1 MGAELDAKRLELLR
15 TAFPQI
21 TAVSALVD
29 PSNPPQLLMLERI
42 EQAAHSMGLERVV
55 RVEAPTFEALRA
67 LHPAVFSGARAKC
80 CRKRDVLELPP
91 GHHRGYQRGAPARD
105 LS

>member
-1 MGAELDAKRLELLR
+1 MTAELDAKRLELLR

-42 EQAAHSMGLERVV
+42 EQAARLMGLGR
-55 RVEAPTFEALRA
+55 
-67 LHPAVFSGARAKC
+67 SDG
-80 CRKRDVLELPP
+80 
-91 GHHRGYQRGAPARD
+91 
-105 LS
+105 